1 MFSHFSTS
9 NDELIYKTYQ
19 ASQRDY
25 FIGVEKLK
33 KLSNVS
39 FFDEKDNTF
48 DLINDSDVIIGFQT
62 AALIEAMYTDKPIIY
77 CGWGESFKKIKD
89 TLIDY
94 HILGIN
100 NGITH
105 ARNSL
110 ELKNLMTSNLESF
123 YYNFEERKEIRY
135 KYMHN
140 EHGDV
145 AKNFV
150 KIVEKY

>member
-1 MFSHFSTS
+1 LFSHFSTS